1 MNNTVIL
8 YKTYKNTTTFDLI
21 VALVYH
27 GYHQRGSRLKK
38 LLTTII
44 LVCLLPLLVFAD
56 SFTFGTTIDGVSGG
70 PNGFGFG
77 MFPLG
82 TSYSHAKSFSLLG
95 NNFPAATFNVSTSFS
110 FSLNYIPTEYSY
122 KEGIPYWSLTP
133 YERANEYSSL
143 FWNGSSTYFNPRGN
157 LYLYL
162 QQGFGTNPVEKSGP
176 LVYLRLAWNTLYSMA
191 LDANPIVP
199 GLDLVFVDENGAPN
213 GPFGPG
219 TNLPG
224 MPWLQ
229 DNRIA
234 LNNNL
239 ALSTYWYL
247 YKNTG
252 TDAYDGAYAEL
263 TLEYGPSWLANTI
276 TPKGTISNYWKA
288 YAYLEEK
295 LTLCSTKQ
303 ENGMNWATLYIG
315 HSNSYSYVGG
325 DVVPENKIPGDR
337 LRHSFSDAIW
347 IHLAGPQFIAGD
359 CYTYI
364 DLGIYNNIYFGN
376 VVNEVSQK
384 TQAIE
389 LQSSLRGLF
398 HLRLFGFI
406 RFDYSFGY
414 VFNRGLYA
422 SGPGWWQSAEV
433 SFYVT
438 I

>member
-1 MNNTVIL
+1 M
-8 YKTYKNTTTFDLI
+8 
-21 VALVYH
+21 
-27 GYHQRGSRLKK
+27 KK

-56 SFTFGTTIDGVSGG
+56 SFTFSTSINGVSGG
-70 PNGFGFG
+70 ANGFGKG
-77 MFPLG
+77 LFPLG

-95 NNFPAATFNVSTSFS
+95 EKFPASTFNISIDFG
-110 FSLNYIPTEYSY
+110 FGDNWIPDAYTYDG
-122 KEGIPYWSLTP
+122 GIPYWSMTVN
-133 YERANEYSSL
+133 ERWSPEIASS
-143 FWNGSSTYFNPRGN
+143 FVSGRYFNPRGN

-162 QQGFGTNPVEKSGP
+162 QQGFGTNPVAKGGN
-176 LVYLRLAWNTLYSMA
+176 LVDIRLAFNTKYSLA
-191 LDANPIVP
+191 LEGNPFLKDVNY
-199 GLDLVFVDENGAPN
+199 LSFVNPDGTPKA
-213 GPFGPG
+213 PFGPG
-219 TNLPG
+219 TTLPSI
-224 MPWLQ
+224 PWLQ

-234 LNNNL
+234 VNNNL
-239 ALSTYWYL
+239 ALSTYWNL
-247 YKNTG
+247 NKGTG

-295 LTLCSTKQ
+295 LTLFSTRQ
-303 ENGMNWATLYIG
+303 ENGMNWATMYVG

-337 LRHSFSDAIW
+337 LRNTFSDRIW
-347 IHLAGPQFIAGD
+347 LHFAGPHFIAWD
-359 CYTYI
+359 CYTFI
-364 DLGIYNNIYFGN
+364 ELGISNTVLWGN

-384 TQAIE
+384 TKSIE
-389 LQSSLRGLF
+389 LQSSFNGLF

-422 SGPGWWQSAEV
+422 AGPYWWQAAEV

-438 I
+438 V